1 MTNKVHSHPRD
12 TTNFCYRKNFC
23 LHLLASVALKLDYS
37 MKFYENMNMIDAN
50 MELIASQIMNVFIN
64 FQHFSEKSH
73 VKFVEND

>member
-1 MTNKVHSHPRD
+1 
-12 TTNFCYRKNFC
+12 
-23 LHLLASVALKLDYS
+23 